1 MIPILYNNTETD
13 FTRNGIGWLKDCTK
27 CTSTEELKGIFECE
41 FSYPITGNFYKE
53 IIPDRIVKVKPNE
66 TATPQLFKIYRT
78 SKPINGIVKIY
89 CQHISYDLNGNTVT
103 PFTLSTTN
111 ATTVLNAILDHCY
124 YAHRFT
130 AVSYSN
136 TRSKFELKIPVSA
149 RKCLGG
155 MEGSVLDNFKG
166 EFEFD
171 NFTIK
176 HYNSRGQDNG
186 VTIQYGKNLTDITAD
201 TSIADVYTSVY
212 PYATDE
218 DGDYYEL
225 PEKVI
230 ELPSKSSYGEPRTL
244 PLDLSDKFDS
254 ETRITSELLRQ
265 YANAYISNNKIDEI
279 KQNIKISFIQLW
291 QSKEYETISILERV
305 RLGDIVTVKYPAL
318 GVSVKA
324 KVIKTTYD
332 VLNEKYTEIELG
344 QAKSNFANTLNKVNS
359 GFKVMSDFIRNQ
371 PSLTEKAIAHA
382 TERITGGLGGYVVIN
397 QNDETGY
404 PEEILIMDKP
414 DKTTAVNVW
423 RFNKGGLGHSHNGYN
438 GDFDDIALT
447 DDGRINASM
456 ITAGVLNA
464 DLIKAGTIQDVNG
477 NMSINM
483 LNGKIRTQIDTNVME
498 IWTGGV
504 TIKNRQS
511 KVLTSMFVSANN
523 TGVLT
528 ANTILVGERD
538 SEKTTISVNS
548 SNKGYVLTDIVSAG
562 EVYTDKVSIGN
573 IDITKNSN
581 NRLSIDAPVVSN
593 FSVADDNGNEIGSF
607 YAATNNRSY
616 LRVNDAYV
624 GAHNNPKI
632 HMYIDGSS
640 RGIVSADGF
649 FVDEII
655 LDGITISKEPHSG
668 KLQASQP
675 FGGNFSVLAGGGVEV
690 GSFYLSS
697 TGKSVLN
704 TNVLQVDGYQYAS
717 QAVTINGTT
726 YYVLART

>member
-1 MIPILYNNTETD
+1 MIPILYNSTETD

-27 CTSTEELKGIFECE
+27 CTSTEELNGIFECE

-53 IIPDRIVKVKPNE
+53 IILDRIIKVKPNE
-66 TATPQLFKIYRT
+66 TATPQLFKIYRI

-136 TRSKFELKIPVSA
+136 TRSKFDLKIPVSA

-230 ELPSKSSYGEPRTL
+230 ELPSRLNYGEPRTL

-279 KQNIKISFIQLW
+279 KQNIKISFVQLW
-291 QSKEYETISILERV
+291 QSKEYETISLLERV
-305 RLGDIVTVKYPAL
+305 KLGDIVTVKYPAL

-332 VLNEKYTEIELG
+332 VLNERYTEIELG

-414 DKTTAVNVW
+414 DTATAVNVW

-438 GDFDDIALT
+438 GSFDDVALT

-483 LNGKIRTQIDTNVME
+483 TNGKITMDMLNNFRSE
-498 IWTGGV
+498 WWTGGL
-504 TIKNRQS
+504 TFYS
-511 KVLTSMFVSANN
+511 PDDDVLTSMFISDSGK
-523 TGVLT
+523 GVLT
-528 ANTILVGERD
+528 ANNLYIGTRD
-538 SEKTTISVNS
+538 SEKVKIYESGQIVLSDNNTILAAMYIDNN
-548 SNKGYVLTDIVSAG
+548 NKGV
-562 EVYTDKVSIGN
+562 VYANKMLVDGIS
-573 IDITKNSN
+573 ITKNSN
-581 NRLSIDAPVVSN
+581 NRLLISNPVVSN
-593 FSVADDNGNEIGSF
+593 FSIEHNGLEIGSF
-607 YAATNNRSY
+607 YGSQQGNSVLNVDIINVDNTLSVDTIQPKTANGKTNISY
-616 LRVNDAYV
+616 LSSND
-624 GAHNNPKI
+624 
-632 HMYIDGSS
+632 
-640 RGIVSADGF
+640 IVLKSNTTN
-649 FVDEII
+649 
-655 LDGITISKEPHSG
+655 LD
-668 KLQASQP
+668 
-675 FGGNFSVLAGGGVEV
+675 V
-690 GSFYLSS
+690 GSFFVN
-697 TGKSVLN
+697 TNGKSYLQ
-704 TNVLQVDGYQYAS
+704 TNVLEVDGHQYYDTAI
-717 QAVTINGTT
+717 AVNGQT

>member
-1 MIPILYNNTETD
+1 MIPILYNSTETD

-27 CTSTEELKGIFECE
+27 CTSTEELNGIFECE
-41 FSYPITGNFYKE
+41 FNYPITGNFYKE
-53 IIPDRIVKVKPNE
+53 IVPDRIIKAKPNE

-103 PFTLSTTN
+103 PFTHSTAN
-111 ATTVLNAILDHCY
+111 ATTILNAILDHCY

-136 TRSKFELKIPVSA
+136 TRSKFDLKIPVSA

-230 ELPSKSSYGEPRTL
+230 ELPSRANYGEPRTL

-265 YANAYISNNKIDEI
+265 YANAYISSNKIDEI
-279 KQNIKISFIQLW
+279 KQNIKVSFVQLW
-291 QSKEYETISILERV
+291 QSKEYETISLLERV
-305 RLGDIVTVKYPAL
+305 KLGDIVTVKYPAL

-332 VLNEKYTEIELG
+332 ALNEKYTEIELG

-397 QNDETGY
+397 QNGETGY

-414 DKTTAVNVW
+414 DKATAVNVW

-438 GDFDDIALT
+438 GSFDDVALT

-464 DLIKAGTIQDVNG
+464 DLIKAGAIRDKKS

-483 LNGKIRTQIDTNVME
+483 DNGEINMRVDTNVME

-504 TIKNRQS
+504 TIKDKQS
-511 KVLTSMFVSANN
+511 KVLTSMFVSTNN
-523 TGVLT
+523 KGVLT
-528 ANTILVGERD
+528 ANNIYVGERD
-538 SEKTTISVNS
+538 SEKTTIGVNS
-548 SNKGYVLTDIVSAG
+548 SDKGYVSTDIVSAG
-562 EVYTDKVSIGN
+562 EVHTDKVSVGN
-573 IDITKNSN
+573 IDITQNAN
-581 NRLSIDAPVVSN
+581 NRLEIDSPVVSN
-593 FSVADDNGNEIGSF
+593 FSIVDSNGNEIGSF

-616 LRVNDAYV
+616 LRVNNAYI
-624 GAHNNPKI
+624 GEHSNPQI
-632 HMYIDGSS
+632 HMYIDGSN
-640 RGIVSADGF
+640 RGVVSADRF

-655 LDGITISKEPHSG
+655 LDGITIFKEPYSG

-675 FGGNFSVLAGGGVEV
+675 FGGDFSVLAGGGVEV
-690 GSFYLSS
+690 GSFFLSS

-704 TNVLQVDGYQYAS
+704 TQVLQVDGYQYTS
-717 QAVTINGTT
+717 QPITINGTT
-726 YYVLART
+726 YYVLVRT

>member
-1 MIPILYNNTETD
+1 MIPILYNNTEAD

-27 CTSTEELKGIFECE
+27 CSSTEELNGIFECE

-53 IIPDRIVKVKPNE
+53 IVPDRIIKVKPNE

-124 YAHRFT
+124 YAHRFI

-176 HYNSRGQDNG
+176 HYNNRGQDNG

-230 ELPSKSSYGEPRTL
+230 ELPSRSNYGEPRTL

-279 KQNIKISFIQLW
+279 KQNIKISFVQLW
-291 QSKEYETISILERV
+291 QSKEYETISLLERV
-305 RLGDIVTVKYPAL
+305 KLGDIVTVKYPAL

-332 VLNEKYTEIELG
+332 VLSEKYIEIELG

-397 QNDETGY
+397 QNGETGY

-423 RFNKGGLGHSHNGYN
+423 RFNKGGLGHSRNGYN
-438 GDFDDIALT
+438 GKFDDIALT

-456 ITAGVLNA
+456 ITTGKLNA
-464 DLIKAGTIQDVNG
+464 DLIKAGTIQDVNE

-483 LNGKIRTQIDTNVME
+483 SNGRVTMNMLE
-498 IWTGGV
+498 NYRSEWWTGGLSFYSP
-504 TIKNRQS
+504 NNS
-511 KVLTSMFVSANN
+511 VLSSMFISSNGK
-523 TGVLT
+523 GVIT
-528 ANTILVGERD
+528 ANEMYLGQRDDEKIILHLD
-538 SEKTTISVNS
+538 SNG
-548 SNKGYVLTDIVSAG
+548 KGVIES
-562 EVYTDKVSIGN
+562 DKVITN
-573 IDITKNSN
+573 DVYVDKIVVDDITIMKNSN
-581 NRLSIDAPVVSN
+581 NRLYVDTPVV
-593 FSVADDNGNEIGSF
+593 
-607 YAATNNRSY
+607 
-616 LRVNDAYV
+616 
-624 GAHNNPKI
+624 
-632 HMYIDGSS
+632 
-640 RGIVSADGF
+640 
-649 FVDEII
+649 
-655 LDGITISKEPHSG
+655 
-668 KLQASQP
+668 
-675 FGGNFSVLAGGGVEV
+675 GNFSLENNGSEV
-690 GSFYLSS
+690 GSFY
-697 TGKSVLN
+697 VN
-704 TNVLQVDGYQYAS
+704 VDGQSLLKTDVLRVGYYQYS
-717 QAVTINGTT
+717 EQSITVNGTT
-726 YYVLART
+726 YYVLARI

>member
-1 MIPILYNNTETD
+1 MIPILYNSSETN
-13 FTRNGIGWLKDCTK
+13 FTKNGIGWLKDCTK
-27 CTSTEELKGIFECE
+27 CSSTEELNGIFECE
-41 FSYPITGNFYKE
+41 FNYPITGNFYKE
-53 IIPDRIVKVKPNE
+53 IIPDRIIKVKPNE
-66 TATPQLFKIYRT
+66 TATPQLFKIYRI

-103 PFTLSTTN
+103 PFTHSTTN
-111 ATTVLNAILDHCY
+111 ATTILNAILDHCY

-136 TRSKFELKIPVSA
+136 TRSKFDLKIPVSA

-230 ELPSKSSYGEPRTL
+230 ELPSKSKYGEPRTL

-279 KQNIKISFIQLW
+279 KQNIKISFVQLW
-291 QSKEYETISILERV
+291 QSKEYETISLLERV
-305 RLGDIVTVKYPAL
+305 KLGDIVTVKYPAL
-318 GVSVKA
+318 GVSAKA

-382 TERITGGLGGYVVIN
+382 TERITGGLGGYKVEVLDEKGYTKETLYMDTLDKATAKDVMRIN
-397 QNDETGY
+397 QNG
-404 PEEILIMDKP
+404 IGFS
-414 DKTTAVNVW
+414 
-423 RFNKGGLGHSHNGYN
+423 RGNGYN
-438 GDFDDIALT
+438 GPFQSAWLLDGSFNADF
-447 DDGRINASM
+447 
-456 ITAGVLNA
+456 ITTGKLNA
-464 DLIKAGTIQDVNG
+464 DLIKAGTIQDVNE
-477 NMSINM
+477 NVSINM
-483 LNGKIRTQIDTNVME
+483 TTGKITMDMLENYRSE
-498 IWTGGV
+498 WWTGGL
-504 TIKNRQS
+504 TFYSPNND
-511 KVLTSMFVSANN
+511 VLTSMFIGENGN
-523 TGVLT
+523 GILT
-528 ANTILVGERD
+528 ANKAYIGQRD
-538 SEKTTISVNS
+538 SEKIKFYIDGN
-548 SNKGYVLTDIVSAG
+548 NKGRIESDRVVTDDVYADKIV
-562 EVYTDKVSIGN
+562 VD
-573 IDITKNSN
+573 DITIMKNSN
-581 NRLSIDAPVVSN
+581 NRLYVDTPVV
-593 FSVADDNGNEIGSF
+593 
-607 YAATNNRSY
+607 
-616 LRVNDAYV
+616 
-624 GAHNNPKI
+624 
-632 HMYIDGSS
+632 
-640 RGIVSADGF
+640 
-649 FVDEII
+649 
-655 LDGITISKEPHSG
+655 
-668 KLQASQP
+668 
-675 FGGNFSVLAGGGVEV
+675 GNFSLENNGSEV
-690 GSFYLSS
+690 GSFYVNVDGQSLLK
-697 TGKSVLN
+697 TD
-704 TNVLQVDGYQYAS
+704 VLQVGYYQYS
-717 QAVTINGTT
+717 EQSITVNGTT

>member
-1 MIPILYNNTETD
+1 MIPILYNSTETD

-27 CTSTEELKGIFECE
+27 CTSTEELNGIFECE
-41 FSYPITGNFYKE
+41 FNYPITGNFYKE
-53 IIPDRIVKVKPNE
+53 IVPDRIIKVKPNE
-66 TATPQLFKIYRT
+66 TATPQLFKIYRI

-111 ATTVLNAILDHCY
+111 ATTILNAILDHCY

-136 TRSKFELKIPVSA
+136 TRSKFDLKVPVSA

-155 MEGSVLDNFKG
+155 MGGSVLDNFGG

-230 ELPSKSSYGEPRTL
+230 ELPSRSNYGEPRTL

-279 KQNIKISFIQLW
+279 KQNIKISFVQLW
-291 QSKEYETISILERV
+291 QSKEYETIALLERV
-305 RLGDIVTVKYPAL
+305 KLGDIVTVKYPAL

-332 VLNEKYTEIELG
+332 VLSEKYIEIELG
-344 QAKSNFANTLNKVNS
+344 QAKSNFATTLNKVNS

-397 QNDETGY
+397 QNGETGY

-438 GDFDDIALT
+438 GKFDDIALT
-447 DDGRINASM
+447 YDGRINASM
-456 ITAGVLNA
+456 ITAGTLNA

-511 KVLTSMFVSANN
+511 KVLTSMFVSAND

-538 SEKTTISVNS
+538 NEKTTISVDDS
-548 SNKGYVLTDIVSAG
+548 DKGYLSTDI
-562 EVYTDKVSIGN
+562 VYTDKIN
-573 IDITKNSN
+573 LN
-581 NRLSIDAPVVSN
+581 
-593 FSVADDNGNEIGSF
+593 
-607 YAATNNRSY
+607 
-616 LRVNDAYV
+616 
-624 GAHNNPKI
+624 
-632 HMYIDGSS
+632 
-640 RGIVSADGF
+640 
-649 FVDEII
+649 
-655 LDGITISKEPHSG
+655 GITIKKEPYSG
-668 KLQASQP
+668 KLQADSS
-675 FGGNFSVLAGGGVEV
+675 FCGSFSVLKGGGVEA
-690 GSFYLSS
+690 GSFYLDVNDRSLLK
-697 TGKSVLN
+697 TDAILITDTLKIGN
-704 TNVLQVDGYQYAS
+704 HQYS
-717 QAVTINGTT
+717 EQAVTINGTT

>member
-1 MIPILYNNTETD
+1 MIPILYNSTETD

-27 CTSTEELKGIFECE
+27 CTSTEELNGIFECE

-53 IIPDRIVKVKPNE
+53 IVPDRIIKVKPNE

-89 CQHISYDLNGNTVT
+89 CQHISYDLNGNLVV
-103 PFTLSTTN
+103 PFTHTTTN
-111 ATTVLNAILDHCY
+111 ATTILNAILDHCY

-230 ELPSKSSYGEPRTL
+230 ELPSRSSYGEPRTL

-265 YANAYISNNKIDEI
+265 YANTYISNNKIDEI

-305 RLGDIVTVKYPAL
+305 RLGDTVTVKYPAL

-397 QNDETGY
+397 QNNETGY

-414 DKTTAVNVW
+414 DKATAVNVW

-438 GDFDDIALT
+438 GSFDDVALT

-456 ITAGVLNA
+456 ITAGTLNA
-464 DLIKAGTIQDVNG
+464 DLIKAGTISDKQG
-477 NMSINM
+477 TMSINM
-483 LNGKIRTQIDTNVME
+483 DNGRIDTQIDTNVLE
-498 IWTGGV
+498 IWTGGI
-504 TIKNRQS
+504 TIKDKQN
-511 KVLTSMFVSANN
+511 KVLTSMFVSTNN
-523 TGVLT
+523 KGVLT
-528 ANTILVGERD
+528 ANNIYVGERD

-562 EVYTDKVSIGN
+562 EVHTDKVSVGN
-573 IDITKNSN
+573 IDITQNAN
-581 NRLSIDAPVVSN
+581 NRLEIDSPVVSN
-593 FSVADDNGNEIGSF
+593 FSIVDSSGNEIGSF
-607 YAATNNRSY
+607 YAATNNKSY
-616 LRVNDAYV
+616 LRVNDAYI
-624 GAHNNPKI
+624 GEHSNPKI

-640 RGIVSADGF
+640 RGVVSAEKF
-649 FVDEII
+649 FVDEIN
-655 LDGITISKEPHSG
+655 LDGITISKEPYSG

-690 GSFYLSS
+690 GSFFLSS

-704 TNVLQVDGYQYAS
+704 TNVLQVDGYQYTS
-717 QAVTINGTT
+717 QPITVNGTT
-726 YYVLART
+726 YYVLVRT

>member
-1 MIPILYNNTETD
+1 MIPILYNSTETD

-27 CTSTEELKGIFECE
+27 CTSTEELNGIFECE
-41 FSYPITGNFYKE
+41 FNYPITGNFYKE
-53 IIPDRIVKVKPNE
+53 IVPDRIIKAKPNE

-103 PFTLSTTN
+103 PFTHSTAN
-111 ATTVLNAILDHCY
+111 ATTILNAILDHCY

-136 TRSKFELKIPVSA
+136 TRSKFDLKIPVSA

-230 ELPSKSSYGEPRTL
+230 ELPSRANYGEPRTL

-279 KQNIKISFIQLW
+279 KQNIKISFVQLW
-291 QSKEYETISILERV
+291 QSKEYETISLLERV
-305 RLGDIVTVKYPAL
+305 KLGDIVTVKYPAL

-397 QNDETGY
+397 QNGETGY

-414 DKTTAVNVW
+414 DKATAVNVW

-438 GDFDDIALT
+438 GSFDDVALT
-447 DDGRINASM
+447 DDGPVVIEINN
-456 ITAGVLNA
+456 VD
-464 DLIKAGTIQDVNG
+464 DLYNVRN
-477 NMSINM
+477 NMSGNYKLM
-483 LNGKIRTQIDTNVME
+483 CDIDM
-498 IWTGGV
+498 
-504 TIKNRQS
+504 
-511 KVLTSMFVSANN
+511 
-523 TGVLT
+523 
-528 ANTILVGERD
+528 
-538 SEKTTISVNS
+538 
-548 SNKGYVLTDIVSAG
+548 
-562 EVYTDKVSIGN
+562 
-573 IDITKNSN
+573 
-581 NRLSIDAPVVSN
+581 
-593 FSVADDNGNEIGSF
+593 
-607 YAATNNRSY
+607 
-616 LRVNDAYV
+616 
-624 GAHNNPKI
+624 
-632 HMYIDGSS
+632 
-640 RGIVSADGF
+640 
-649 FVDEII
+649 
-655 LDGITISKEPHSG
+655 
-668 KLQASQP
+668 
-675 FGGNFSVLAGGGVEV
+675 
-690 GSFYLSS
+690 
-697 TGKSVLN
+697 TGK
-704 TNVLQVDGYQYAS
+704 AS
-717 QAVTINGTT
+717 FQTFTPIEA
-726 YYVLART
+726 

>member
-1 MIPILYNNTETD
+1 MIPILYNNTEAD

-27 CTSTEELKGIFECE
+27 CSSTEELNGIFECE

-53 IIPDRIVKVKPNE
+53 IVPDRIIKVKPNE

-124 YAHRFT
+124 YAHRFI

-176 HYNSRGQDNG
+176 HYNNRGQDNG

-230 ELPSKSSYGEPRTL
+230 ELPSRSNYGEPRTL

-254 ETRITSELLRQ
+254 ETRITAELLRQ
-265 YANAYISNNKIDEI
+265 YANSYISNNKIDEI
-279 KQNIKISFIQLW
+279 KQNIKISFVQLW
-291 QSKEYETISILERV
+291 QSKEYETISLLERV
-305 RLGDIVTVKYPAL
+305 KLGDIVTVKYPAL

-332 VLNEKYTEIELG
+332 VLSEKYIEIELG

-397 QNDETGY
+397 QNGETGY

-423 RFNKGGLGHSHNGYN
+423 RFNKGGLGHSRNGYN
-438 GDFDDIALT
+438 GKFDDIALT

-456 ITAGVLNA
+456 ITTGKLNA
-464 DLIKAGTIQDVNG
+464 DLIKAGTIQDVNE

-483 LNGKIRTQIDTNVME
+483 SNGRVTMNMLE
-498 IWTGGV
+498 NYRSEWWTGGLSFYSP
-504 TIKNRQS
+504 NNS
-511 KVLTSMFVSANN
+511 VLSSMFISSNGK
-523 TGVLT
+523 GVIT
-528 ANTILVGERD
+528 ANEMYLGQRDDEKIILHLD
-538 SEKTTISVNS
+538 SNG
-548 SNKGYVLTDIVSAG
+548 KGVIES
-562 EVYTDKVSIGN
+562 DKVITN
-573 IDITKNSN
+573 DVYVDKIVVDDITIMKNSN
-581 NRLSIDAPVVSN
+581 NRLYVDTPVV
-593 FSVADDNGNEIGSF
+593 
-607 YAATNNRSY
+607 
-616 LRVNDAYV
+616 
-624 GAHNNPKI
+624 
-632 HMYIDGSS
+632 
-640 RGIVSADGF
+640 
-649 FVDEII
+649 
-655 LDGITISKEPHSG
+655 
-668 KLQASQP
+668 
-675 FGGNFSVLAGGGVEV
+675 GNFSLENNGSEV
-690 GSFYLSS
+690 GSFY
-697 TGKSVLN
+697 VN
-704 TNVLQVDGYQYAS
+704 VDGQSLLKTDVLRVGYYQYS
-717 QAVTINGTT
+717 EQSITVNGTT
-726 YYVLART
+726 YYVLARI